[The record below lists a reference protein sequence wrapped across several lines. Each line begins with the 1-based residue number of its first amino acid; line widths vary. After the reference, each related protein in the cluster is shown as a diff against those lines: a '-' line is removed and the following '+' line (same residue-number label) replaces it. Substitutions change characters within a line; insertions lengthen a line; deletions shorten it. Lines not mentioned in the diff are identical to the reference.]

1 MEQSL
6 SASALSPDPVNTII
20 GKVWWSLSS
29 RAVACARLSVSVDKW
44 KNLAGSEIESERKNS
59 LKREGESL

>member
-6 SASALSPDPVNTII
+6 SASVSSPDPVNTII
-20 GKVWWSLSS
+20 GKVRWSLSS
-29 RAVACARLSVSVDKW
+29 RAVACVRLSVSVDKR
-44 KNLAGSEIESERKNS
+44 KNVASRVIASEQKNS